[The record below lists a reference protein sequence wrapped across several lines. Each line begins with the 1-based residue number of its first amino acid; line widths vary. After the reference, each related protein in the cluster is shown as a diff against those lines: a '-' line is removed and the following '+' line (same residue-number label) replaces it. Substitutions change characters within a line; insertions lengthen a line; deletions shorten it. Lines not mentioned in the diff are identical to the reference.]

1 MTQDTTPGRV
11 VIAGAGHA
19 AGELAGSLR
28 QGGFSGPIVMV
39 GEEPLLPYQRPPLSK
54 AFLSGETDLQALEL
68 KPGAAYEKINVEVRT
83 AVRVEAIDRTAK
95 SVSLGDG
102 THLTY
107 DKLVLA
113 TGGRPRT
120 LAIPGLGHADRL
132 SNLHYLRTLHDAKR
146 IRDQLHGGFRLVI
159 VGGGYIGLEVAAV
172 ARRHGLQVTLLEALP
187 RVLARVTAPEL
198 SDFYA
203 AVHRR
208 AGVDIRTT
216 TAIRSASL
224 DASGNAVASVTT
236 SDGDVLPTDALVI
249 GVGLIPNVELAERCG
264 LAVENGII
272 VDEFNRTADPDV
284 LAIGDCSNHP
294 SALYG
299 RRVRI
304 ESVPNAL
311 GQARAA
317 AATLCGRGQPYSAV
331 PWFWS
336 DQYNLKLQIVGLSQ
350 DYDSLVLR
358 GRPEDRSFIAFYLKD
373 DRIIAS
379 DAVNRPKEFMQ
390 AKRLVA
396 ERACVPAEL
405 LADESASLL

>member
-1 MTQDTTPGRV
+1 MTRPASPERV
-11 VIAGAGHA
+11 VIVGAGHA

-28 QGGFSGPIVMV
+28 QSGFSGPIVMV
-39 GEEPLLPYQRPPLSK
+39 GEEPHLPYQRPPLSK

-68 KPGAAYEKINVEVRT
+68 KPSAAYEKIGVEVRT
-83 AVRVEAIDRTAK
+83 AVRVESIDRTANQ
-95 SVSLGDG
+95 VALGDG
-102 THLTY
+102 TRLPY

-120 LAIPGLGHADRL
+120 LAIPGLEHAGPL
-132 SNLHYLRTLHDAKR
+132 SNVHYLRTLHDAKG
-146 IRDQLHGGFRLVI
+146 IRAQLKSGFRLVI

-172 ARRHGLQVTLLEALP
+172 ARRHGLKVTVLEALP

-203 AVHRR
+203 SVHRG
-208 AGVDIRTT
+208 AGVDIRTG
-216 TAIRSASL
+216 TAIRSAEL
-224 DASGNAVASVTT
+224 DGSRDAVAAVTT
-236 SDGDVLPTDALVI
+236 SDGDILPTDVLIV
-249 GVGLIPNVELAERCG
+249 GVGLIPNVELAEACG
-264 LAVENGII
+264 LQVANGIL
-272 VDEFNRTADPDV
+272 VDDMNRTADPDV
-284 LAIGDCSNHP
+284 LAIGDCSNQP

-317 AATLCGRGQPYSAV
+317 AATLCGRGQPYTAV

-336 DQYNLKLQIVGLSQ
+336 DQYDLKLQIVGLSQ
-350 DYDSLVLR
+350 DYDTLVLR
-358 GRPEDRSFIAFYLKD
+358 GRREDRSFIAFYLKAG
-373 DRIIAS
+373 RIIAG

-390 AKRLVA
+390 AKRLVTEGACIAA
-396 ERACVPAEL
+396 ER